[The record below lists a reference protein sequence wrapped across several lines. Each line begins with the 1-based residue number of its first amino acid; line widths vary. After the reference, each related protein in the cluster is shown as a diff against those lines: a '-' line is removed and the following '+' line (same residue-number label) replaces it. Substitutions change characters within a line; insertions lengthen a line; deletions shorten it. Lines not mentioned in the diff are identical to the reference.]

1 MANIR
6 LVDPGDLRLP
16 PGRQSGPDLW
26 RLQEQI
32 REFGGETESMP
43 AILVTEGKNGELMI
57 NNGVTRAVRV
67 FRQAYGKMVPVEI
80 IETRPRADFSCLR
93 KVRDCP

>member
-6 LVDPGDLRLP
+6 MVDPGELRLP

-32 REFGGETESMP
+32 GEFGAATESMP
-43 AILVTEGKNGELMI
+43 PILVTEGKNGELMI

-67 FRQAYGKMVPVEI
+67 HRQDPGKLVVVEI
-80 IETRPRADFSCLR
+80 IETRPRADISRLR

>member
-6 LVDPGDLRLP
+6 LVDPGELRLP

-32 REFGGETESMP
+32 AEFGGETESMP
-43 AILVTEGKNGELMI
+43 PILATEGKNGELMI

-67 FRQAYGKMVPVEI
+67 YRQAPGKLVAVEI
-80 IETRPRADFSCLR
+80 IETRPRADFSRLR
-93 KVRDCP
+93 KVCDWP

>member
-1 MANIR
+1 MANVR
-6 LVDPGDLRLP
+6 LVDPGELRLP

-32 REFGGETESMP
+32 AEFGGESETMP

-67 FRQAYGKMVPVEI
+67 HRQAPGRLVAVEI
-80 IETRPRADFSCLR
+80 IETRPRADLSRLR
-93 KVRDCP
+93 RIRDCP

>member
-1 MANIR
+1 MASIR

-32 REFGGETESMP
+32 REFAGEAESMP
-43 AILVTEGKNGELMI
+43 PILVTEGKNGELMI

-67 FRQAYGKMVPVEI
+67 HRQAPGKLIVVEI
-80 IETRPRADFSCLR
+80 IETRPRADLSRLR

>member
-1 MANIR
+1 MASLR
-6 LVDPGDLRLP
+6 LVDPGELRLP

-43 AILVTEGKNGELMI
+43 PILVTEGKNGELMI

-67 FRQAYGKMVPVEI
+67 HRQVPGKQVAVEI
-80 IETRPRADFSCLR
+80 IETRPRADFSRLR